1 MTTFVALLRG
11 INVGKAKRIAMA
23 DLRALVEEAGFAQA
37 RTLLNSGNV
46 VFAGA
51 KHPFPKL
58 AARLETAIE
67 TRVGFRPH
75 VVVVDATWV
84 DVVVQENPL
93 TQADNPSRLLVG
105 FVQDT
110 DRLQSV
116 RELVSRDWGSEALAV
131 GSRAVYLWMPDGVL
145 ESRVLGELGTRIGPW
160 LTTRN
165 WATVQKL
172 QSLMR

>member
-1 MTTFVALLRG
+1 MTTYAGLVRG
-11 INVGKAKRIAMA
+11 INVGKARRLAMA
-23 DLRALVEEAGFAQA
+23 DLRELVEAEGFSGA

-46 VFAGA
+46 VFSGA

-58 AARLETAIE
+58 AGRLEAAIE
-67 TRVGFRPH
+67 ARVGFRPH
-75 VVVVDATWV
+75 VVVVDAAWV
-84 DVVVQENPL
+84 DTVIRENTL

-116 RELVSRDWGSEALAV
+116 RELASRDWGSEALAV
-131 GSRAVYLWMPDGVL
+131 GSRAIYMWMPDGVL

-165 WATVQKL
+165 WTTVQKL

>member
-23 DLRALVEEAGFAQA
+23 DLRALVEDAGFTQV

-75 VVVVDATWV
+75 VVVVDAAWV

-116 RELVSRDWGSEALAV
+116 RELVSRDYRWEAVADRLGRIYDRLAA
-131 GSRAVYLWMPDGVL
+131 G
-145 ESRVLGELGTRIGPW
+145 GP
-160 LTTRN
+160 T
-165 WATVQKL
+165 A
-172 QSLMR
+172 

>member
-1 MTTFVALLRG
+1 MTTYAGLVRG
-11 INVGKAKRIAMA
+11 INVGKARRLAMA
-23 DLRALVEEAGFAQA
+23 DLRDLVKAEGFTDP

-58 AARLETAIE
+58 ATRLETAIE

-75 VVVVDATWV
+75 VVVVDAAWV
-84 DVVVQENPL
+84 DVVMQENPL
-93 TQADNPSRLLVG
+93 TEADNPSRLLVG

-116 RELVSRDWGSEALAV
+116 RELASRDWGSEALAV
-131 GSRAVYLWMPDGVL
+131 GTRAVYLWLPDGIL
-145 ESRVLGELGTRIGPW
+145 ESRVLGELASRIGPW

-165 WATVQKL
+165 WTTVQKL
-172 QSLMR
+172 QALMR

>member
-1 MTTFVALLRG
+1 MTTYAGLVRG
-11 INVGKAKRIAMA
+11 INVGKARRLAMA
-23 DLRALVEEAGFAQA
+23 DLRELVKAEGFTDP

-46 VFAGA
+46 VFSGA
-51 KHPFPKL
+51 THPFPTL

-75 VVVVDATWV
+75 VVVVDAAWM
-84 DVVVQENPL
+84 DVVLQENPL

-110 DRLQSV
+110 HRLESV
-116 RELVSRDWGSEALAV
+116 RELASRDWGSEALAV
-131 GSRAVYLWMPDGVL
+131 GSRAVYLWMPDGIL
-145 ESRVLGELGTRIGPW
+145 ESRVLHELGTRIGPW

-165 WATVQKL
+165 WSTVQKL
-172 QSLMR
+172 QVLMR